1 MKCLM
6 CFFTI
11 SKSTLPSGHRPHTS
25 RYSKDI
31 CTGFGVMPA
40 NKLYKF
46 RVNPSPTGT
55 RARDVPGVTQQC
67 LAHHYSISTRK
78 LPILHHIFV
87 CPHVA
92 ITDHRDLKALFQ
104 QFYLAQICGTM
115 SPFQCGPAEP
125 SVQGYPRTPGQG
137 EPLCERQGVFD
148 GVAEA
153 DFG

>member
-40 NKLYKF
+40 NKLCKF

-87 CPHVA
+87 CPHVTIA
-92 ITDHRDLKALFQ
+92 DHGDLETFLQKFH
-104 QFYLAQICGTM
+104 LAEICRAM
-115 SPFQCGPAEP
+115 PPLSCRRAEP
-125 SVQGYPRTPGQG
+125 SVQRDPRTPGQSK
-137 EPLCERQGVFD
+137 PIRER
-148 GVAEA
+148 
-153 DFG
+153 